1 MWDLDPH
8 WLFRVGA
15 GLHFPRVEWFPVY
28 RNNYKGHMDNNKGG
42 WKWGREVGRARV
54 GGKGRK
60 LYLNNNKKK
69 EQMKRACLKIKT
81 K

>member
-1 MWDLDPH
+1 
-8 WLFRVGA
+8 
-15 GLHFPRVEWFPVY
+15 
-28 RNNYKGHMDNNKGG
+28 MDNNKGG

-69 EQMKRACLKIKT
+69 RVDEKGLFKNQNQIKQ
-81 K
+81 KE